1 MSKKR
6 KVRVDCRICS
16 NEFTLQVNQNDL
28 EDWQEGK
35 YIQDAMP
42 YLSAGERELLI
53 SNICEECFTNLFGED

>member
-28 EDWQEGK
+28 KDWQEGK

-53 SNICEECFTNLFGED
+53 SNICEECFTNLFAEE

>member
-16 NEFTLQVNQNDL
+16 NEFILQVNQNDL
-28 EDWQEGK
+28 KDWQEGK

-53 SNICEECFTNLFGED
+53 SNICEECFTNLFSEE

>member
-28 EDWQEGK
+28 KDWQEGK
-35 YIQDAMP
+35 FIQDAMP
-42 YLSAGERELLI
+42 YLSAGERELMI
-53 SNICEECFTNLFGED
+53 SNICEKCFANLFAEE

>member
-42 YLSAGERELLI
+42 YLSAGERELMI
-53 SNICEECFTNLFGED
+53 SNICEECFTNLFAEE

>member
-1 MSKKR
+1 MSKKT
-6 KVRVDCRICS
+6 KVQVYCRICS

-28 EDWQEGK
+28 KDWQEGK

-53 SNICEECFTNLFGED
+53 SNICEECFTNLFAEE

>member
-28 EDWQEGK
+28 KDWQEGK

-53 SNICEECFTNLFGED
+53 SNICEECFTNLFSEE

>member
-16 NEFTLQVNQNDL
+16 NKFILQVNQNDL
-28 EDWQEGK
+28 KDWQEGK

-53 SNICEECFTNLFGED
+53 SNICEECFTNLFVEE